1 MQLCR
6 FMSKEELDRYLAW
19 ENLENHTDWKQEHNM
34 TTSKGFCFFPVR
46 ETDTPEKL
54 IHVLSGITTV
64 QYVLEVEAPA
74 GSMHR
79 SYGIYRDIEKDDGWT
94 IPVPTIE
101 KTEYCTEK
109 YSWFTMKMI
118 RYARIEYHPHFPVTY
133 LFHWND
139 GRTTE
144 DTMPMHL
151 NTEPHGEFSM
161 WKAEFNFEAFK
172 KYFMGGQ

>member
-34 TTSKGFCFFPVR
+34 TTSKGFCLFPVR

-74 GSMHR
+74 G
-79 SYGIYRDIEKDDGWT
+79 T
-94 IPVPTIE
+94 
-101 KTEYCTEK
+101 
-109 YSWFTMKMI
+109 
-118 RYARIEYHPHFPVTY
+118 
-133 LFHWND
+133 D
-139 GRTTE
+139 GRYRCRQSRKR
-144 DTMPMHL
+144 
-151 NTEPHGEFSM
+151 NTAPRNTAGSR
-161 WKAEFNFEAFK
+161 
-172 KYFMGGQ
+172 